1 MRTIQKGTEP
11 HSLTEHRA
19 QAHSDFDNLSDSA
32 KDILREMLVFEQRGI
47 CCYCM
52 SRIRPNPDGT
62 KIEHWRPQSRY
73 PTEQLEYR
81 NLLAACMGNEG
92 APKKM
97 QHCDTF
103 KSDMDLSKNPAE
115 PSHHVED
122 GIGYKADGSV
132 YSSDPDF
139 DDELNHVLNLN
150 IHFLKTNRKAVL
162 DSFLRAFHG
171 SAYSKDEFWKS
182 GRGIG
187 METHPLKI
195 SPLTSRSW
203 SFGSKSVFAAFSKP
217 FYVRTNLTE
226 TALYLKNPGL
236 ELLRRI
242 VTAHDLKQARKNL
255 PCFPGIDDG
264 VDPEARGGVVR
275 R

>member
-1 MRTIQKGTEP
+1 
-11 HSLTEHRA
+11 
-19 QAHSDFDNLSDSA
+19 
-32 KDILREMLVFEQRGI
+32 
-47 CCYCM
+47 M

-162 DSFLRAFHG
+162 DSFLQSIPRQRVLKRRVLEKWKRDWNGDASIEDLAPYFQVVV
-171 SAYSKDEFWKS
+171 FWIEK
-182 GRGIG
+182 R
-187 METHPLKI
+187 
-195 SPLTSRSW
+195 
-203 SFGSKSVFAAFSKP
+203 
-217 FYVRTNLTE
+217 
-226 TALYLKNPGL
+226 
-236 ELLRRI
+236 LRR
-242 VTAHDLKQARKNL
+242 V
-255 PCFPGIDDG
+255 
-264 VDPEARGGVVR
+264 
-275 R
+275 